1 MTLKDDFIEQY
12 FLTRDNTFQAATAF
26 HNMVQHSLMLTL
38 AHFSVLISEYAII
51 KCALKFFH
59 QPSLH
64 SSAFFGII
72 LFLFVVFNI
81 QFYIAILK
89 EQKNVN
95 KAVRGKDKYA
105 REYSNHELIDNIM
118 EGSSKPSIIRMS
130 YLEVEMARC
139 RLDSLFWTS
148 QTLIPFIHL
157 LFIQIK
163 G

>member
-1 MTLKDDFIEQY
+1 MTLKDDFIQQY
-12 FLTRDNTFQAATAF
+12 FLTRDNTFQAASAF
-26 HNMVQHSLMLTL
+26 HAMVQHSLMITL
-38 AHFSVLISEYAII
+38 AHLSVLVSEYVII
-51 KCALKFFH
+51 RCALKFFH
-59 QPSLH
+59 QPTLH
-64 SSAFFGII
+64 SSAFFSII
-72 LFLFVVFNI
+72 LLFFVVFNA

-89 EQKNVN
+89 EQKTVDR
-95 KAVRGKDKYA
+95 AVRGKEKYA
-105 REYSNHELIDNIM
+105 AEYSNHELIDNIM

-130 YLEVEMARC
+130 YLEVEMTRC